1 MTQFAR
7 CDDDKLGRRRRR
19 AGGVGSKD
27 VPSFVCFTRCFKS
40 DSSNHSLISLFLAVH
55 RQDFEKRRKQHYKE
69 FEAVKMARKLIEE
82 EDEEEGDDDEDDLDS
97 SKIIVVESSEVV
109 LPPPLPG
116 TLSMDTSP
124 TEAEAAATVT
134 GEGSSV

>member
-1 MTQFAR
+1 
-7 CDDDKLGRRRRR
+7 
-19 AGGVGSKD
+19 
-27 VPSFVCFTRCFKS
+27 
-40 DSSNHSLISLFLAVH
+40 
-55 RQDFEKRRKQHYKE
+55 
-69 FEAVKMARKLIEE
+69 MARKLIEE
-82 EDEEEGDDDEDDLDS
+82 EDEEEGDDDEDLDS

-124 TEAEAAATVT
+124 TEGEAAASTVT